1 MVTWVSALFAV
12 AGAVVV
18 NGGTP
23 PLPEAARPAQATA
36 PAEAETRV
44 PAQPSGFVATGRSDP
59 VSKGSIATSWSDP
72 GDASIIG
79 YQYRLRNLFST
90 QGYGPWT
97 PIPGSGASTTEYII
111 PRLDIDTVYYVWL
124 RACNVAGC
132 GDSAVLQHVT
142 VLRPPDPPPL
152 WPGFWFSDDDGS
164 TDEAAIEALAAA
176 GVTRGC
182 RTGFY
187 CPTEDVTRGQF
198 ASLLARAF
206 PHLAPTDAK
215 DRFGDDDGSVH
226 EAAINAL
233 AAAGI
238 ADGCA
243 PRSFCPADPI
253 RRDQM
258 ATMLARALPGPG
270 PTDAKDYFSD
280 DDGSVHEAAINALA
294 AAGIADGCGP
304 GRFCPA
310 DPIRRDHTAAMLA
323 RALGLELA
331 PIEPAPWKLELVA
344 GGIHGRPTDL
354 QAPTGDN
361 RAFVTTKQGEILIIA
376 NGAVSP
382 EPFLDLTP
390 EVLSRHTEQGLLGL
404 AFHPHYNTNGELY
417 VFYTGLD
424 GHSHLYQYQTDPQ
437 NPNRADPATGRRI
450 ITIEQENVAHQGG
463 QLQFGPD
470 GYLYVAVGDDD
481 RRENGQNT
489 RTLLGTIMR
498 IDVDNG
504 DPYAIPA
511 DNPYADGQDGRPEI
525 WAYGLR
531 NPWRFSFDGPHIY
544 IADVG
549 GILRE
554 EINIADASEGAINY
568 GWPTLEGARCHTP
581 PQDCD
586 TVGLVTP
593 QIEYPRSDGI
603 AVIGG
608 YVYRGDAIGEMTG
621 HYFYSDFTS
630 RWIRTFAYQNGQITH
645 HRQTPQPDLR
655 RVHSFGT
662 DGHGEL
668 YLLTRITIH
677 KIVPR

>member
-1 MVTWVSALFAV
+1 MAL
-12 AGAVVV
+12 
-18 NGGTP
+18 
-23 PLPEAARPAQATA
+23 
-36 PAEAETRV
+36 
-44 PAQPSGFVATGRSDP
+44 
-59 VSKGSIATSWSDP
+59 SWSDP
-72 GDASIIG
+72 GDASITG
-79 YQYRLRNLFST
+79 YQYRLRKTFST

-97 PIPGSGASTTEYII
+97 PIPGSEASTTEYII
-111 PRLDIDTVYYVWL
+111 PRLDIDTLYNVRL

-132 GDSAVLQHVT
+132 GGSRVFFRVL
-142 VLRPPDPPPL
+142 VLGPPDPSPL
-152 WPGFWFSDDDGS
+152 WPGSGFWFSDDDGS
-164 TDEAAIEALAAA
+164 VNEAAIEALAAA

-182 RTGFY
+182 RPGFY

-323 RALGLELA
+323 RALGLEPA

-344 GGIHGRPTDL
+344 DDIHGRPTDL
-354 QAPTGDN
+354 QAPTGDD

-376 NGAVSP
+376 DGAVSP
-382 EPFLDLTP
+382 EPFLDLTHKVRTP
-390 EVLSRHTEQGLLGL
+390 VEQGLLGL
-404 AFHPHYNTNGELY
+404 AFHPDYAANGEFY
-417 VFYTGLD
+417 VFFSGLD
-424 GHSHLYQYQTDPQ
+424 GHSHLYQYQADPQ
-437 NPNRADPATGRRI
+437 NPNRADPATARRI
-450 ITIEQENVAHQGG
+450 ITIEQEKVAHQGG

-470 GYLYVAVGDDD
+470 GYLYIAVGDDHSD
-481 RRENGQNT
+481 ENGQNT

-549 GILRE
+549 SYLLE
-554 EINIADASEGAINY
+554 EINIADASTGGINY
-568 GWPTLEGARCHTP
+568 GWDIFEGAVCRHP
-581 PQDCD
+581 PQNCD
-586 TVGLVTP
+586 TAGLFNP
-593 QIEYPRSDGI
+593 QIEYPRRDVI

-621 HYFYSDFTS
+621 HYFYSDHIG
-630 RWIRTFAYQNGQITH
+630 RWIRTLAYQNGRITQ
-645 HRQTPQPDLR
+645 HRQWPQPDLG

-662 DGHGEL
+662 DGYGEL
-668 YLLTRITIH
+668 YLLTENAIH

>member
-1 MVTWVSALFAV
+1 M
-12 AGAVVV
+12 
-18 NGGTP
+18 
-23 PLPEAARPAQATA
+23 
-36 PAEAETRV
+36 
-44 PAQPSGFVATGRSDP
+44 
-59 VSKGSIATSWSDP
+59 
-72 GDASIIG
+72 
-79 YQYRLRNLFST
+79 
-90 QGYGPWT
+90 
-97 PIPGSGASTTEYII
+97 
-111 PRLDIDTVYYVWL
+111 
-124 RACNVAGC
+124 
-132 GDSAVLQHVT
+132 
-142 VLRPPDPPPL
+142 
-152 WPGFWFSDDDGS
+152 
-164 TDEAAIEALAAA
+164 
-176 GVTRGC
+176 
-182 RTGFY
+182 
-187 CPTEDVTRGQF
+187 TRGQF

-206 PHLAPTDAK
+206 PHLAPTDAR

-238 ADGCA
+238 ADGCG
-243 PRSFCPADPI
+243 PGRFCPANPI

-258 ATMLARALPGPG
+258 AAMLARALPGPG
-270 PTDAKDYFSD
+270 PADPVDYNYYRD

-323 RALGLELA
+323 RALGLDVA
-331 PIEPAPWKLELVA
+331 PIEPAPWKLEQVA
-344 GGIHGRPTDL
+344 DGIHGGPTDL
-354 QAPTGDN
+354 QAPTGDD
-361 RAFVTTKQGEILIIA
+361 RLFLTTKQGEILIITD
-376 NGAVSP
+376 GAVSP

-390 EVLSRHTEQGLLGL
+390 EIRSQGTEQGLLGL

-450 ITIEQENVAHQGG
+450 ITIEQSSPNGEHLGG

-470 GYLYVAVGDDD
+470 GYLYIAVGDGESDLQA
-481 RRENGQNT
+481 QNT
-489 RTLLGTIMR
+489 RTLLGTILR

-504 DPYAIPA
+504 DPYSIPA
-511 DNPYADGQDGRPEI
+511 DNPYADGRAGRPEI

-531 NPWRFSFDGPHIY
+531 NPWRFSFDSPHIY

-549 GILRE
+549 GTLLE
-554 EINIADASEGAINY
+554 EINIADASTGGINY

-581 PQDCD
+581 PRDCD
-586 TVGLVTP
+586 TAGLFNP
-593 QIEYPRSDGI
+593 QIEYPIGEGL

-621 HYFYSDFTS
+621 HYFYSDFTG
-630 RWIRTFAYQNGQITH
+630 RWIRTLLYDNGQITQR
-645 HRQTPQPDLR
+645 RQWNQRDLKL
-655 RVHSFGT
+655 VHSFGT

-668 YLLTRITIH
+668 YLLTQTAVH

>member
-1 MVTWVSALFAV
+1 MALF
-12 AGAVVV
+12 
-18 NGGTP
+18 
-23 PLPEAARPAQATA
+23 
-36 PAEAETRV
+36 
-44 PAQPSGFVATGRSDP
+44 
-59 VSKGSIATSWSDP
+59 WSDP
-72 GDASIIG
+72 GDASITD
-79 YQYRLRNLFST
+79 YQYRLRRPEHQET
-90 QGYGPWT
+90 YGPWID
-97 PIPGSGASTTEYII
+97 IPSSGASTTHYII
-111 PRLDIDTVYYVWL
+111 PELDVDTLYNVRL

-132 GDSAVLQHVT
+132 GGSRVFFRILVPAL
-142 VLRPPDPPPL
+142 PDLPPL
-152 WPGFWFSDDDGS
+152 WPGSGFWFSDDDGS
-164 TDEAAIEALAAA
+164 VDEAAIEALAAA

-182 RTGFY
+182 RPGFY
-187 CPTEDVTRGQF
+187 CPAEDVTRGQF

-206 PHLAPTDAK
+206 PHLAPDGAN

-238 ADGCA
+238 ADGCG

-253 RRDQM
+253 RRDHT

-270 PTDAKDYFSD
+270 TTGPDYFDD

-304 GRFCPA
+304 RLFCPA
-310 DPIRRDHTAAMLA
+310 DPIRRDHTATMLA
-323 RALGLELA
+323 QALGLDVV

-344 GGIHGRPTDL
+344 GNIYRPTDL
-354 QAPTGDN
+354 QAPTGDD

-376 NGAVSP
+376 DGAVSP
-382 EPFLDLTP
+382 EPFLDLTHK
-390 EVLSRHTEQGLLGL
+390 VRTRGEQGLLGL
-404 AFHPHYNTNGELY
+404 AFHPHYAANGKLY

-424 GHSHLYQYQTDPQ
+424 GHSHLYQYQADPQ

-450 ITIEQENVAHQGG
+450 ITIEQSSPNGWHLGG

-470 GYLYVAVGDDD
+470 GYLYIAVGDGESDLQA
-481 RRENGQNT
+481 QNP
-489 RTLLGTIMR
+489 RNLLGTIMR

-511 DNPYADGQDGRPEI
+511 DNPYADGRAGQPEI
-525 WAYGLR
+525 WAYGLH
-531 NPWRFSFDGPHIY
+531 NPWRFSFDGSHIY

-549 GILRE
+549 GVLLE
-554 EINIADASEGAINY
+554 EINIADASVGAINY
-568 GWPTLEGARCHTP
+568 GWPTLEGTHCHTP
-581 PQDCD
+581 PPPNCD
-586 TVGLVTP
+586 TAGLVTP
-593 QIEYPRSDGI
+593 QIEYPHSDGI

-621 HYFYSDFTS
+621 HYFYSDYTGG
-630 RWIRTFAYQNGQITH
+630 WIRTFAYQNGQITQ
-645 HRQTPQPDLR
+645 HRQTPQPD
-655 RVHSFGT
+655 RVYSFGT

-668 YLLTRITIH
+668 YLLTETAVH